1 MVHQPGHPS
10 GGGGGSGGGGTRPIP
25 IGIPT
30 ATAAARAR
38 AAAAKAQKQ
47 KQAREENSPLS
58 KLDHLKIRSQNVQ
71 QSLLENMKASVLA
84 SSVVYETGMFNR
96 DHNLYP
102 YLGPPELL
110 LSLIT
115 NPAEAK
121 EFVNATPAQLSMLE
135 PLLKFSIVDQ
145 DGNSEPVAFSSYSS
159 EENLLN
165 LASLRAT
172 QGSTLLKSR
181 RTEGTNVGV
190 RKFSWKYHNLH
201 EGDYVLSAN
210 LQLYFGSLSELVNER
225 YMQFL
230 WLDGDPTPLARSL
243 KPKDAGQTDNQKLKN
258 LDDKTYNIGLNGP
271 WMRSASSYD
280 YKKGWTK
287 IFTLASYDDYF
298 SACESLNKRYQA
310 GPFRKLEV
318 ECGWSVPKG
327 NKSELMSLF
336 AGGDR
341 GRRDKMNK
349 FLEGVAATQKTI
361 FLNLS
366 DYDIDFAQDGTTTLS
381 INYFGSADVRINSGE
396 KSDVLGTA
404 MSHRTT
410 SDRYWAQ
417 EFPMENPA
425 QYGFTM
431 DKLHPGSY
439 LGTQMSNPQAGG
451 ARLPRNG
458 LGALPDQVW
467 LSLRGIEADHK
478 YFMLQ
483 LEQAKL
489 EAALAV
495 AAPEKKKKI
504 QELEDMLEQIGLASR
519 VMRRIVGPLRYNKF
533 LRALM
538 DSKRIF
544 TARAE
549 TKVILQDPK
558 TGLGEVQTRLE
569 FRPWHSSTVSTA
581 KALDAQKARLK
592 AYAESYKAQKTA
604 DGTSFKIDK
613 DAIKKLLKNSFDK
626 TQDYTE
632 TGVNGYTGRYDVFY
646 TRLGDILAVGIELA
660 GLAAGYE
667 PSFILGSF
675 SPSQAKLKGFTPAT
689 ASQRN
694 RATAHSAALNWG
706 SQAYGGQNL
715 SDNEE
720 YMMLYDIPI
729 SIDYFNEWF
738 MEQVIE
744 KERTQ
749 WPFRQFLDALLDLAT
764 KLLNFIT
771 ETKGQL
777 SLDYTVQTL
786 TGKYLMLRRDARHG
800 FAATGKPVDM
810 TAGVAGPA
818 SAAVGGG
825 VLSPIDLRSTK
836 DAVAAVTSYTKGGL
850 GMPVDISQGDDLGE
864 LFQPL
869 DTYII
874 SAQQMGMGYRTG
886 DRDYDESEGIFHYV
900 LGAERGI
907 AKSFNFIK
915 TDQPYYREMQ
925 LERVNNTGRSRA
937 LIIPQNIELEM
948 VGNNLH
954 KNGDYIYIDSRSLL
968 GTYAN
973 STLSLGGYYGVYE
986 SENEITAQG
995 FTTRVKGIYQASA
1008 E

>member
-1 MVHQPGHPS
+1 MDGPDKEDIDDLNDVAKS
-10 GGGGGSGGGGTRPIP
+10 RKNL
-25 IGIPT
+25 PT
-30 ATAAARAR
+30 QTSEEAHRAR
-38 AAAAKAQKQ
+38 QKQ
-47 KQAREENSPLS
+47 RKQARDENAALS
-58 KLDHLKIRSQNVQ
+58 KLDSLKIRSQNVQ

-84 SSVVYETGMFNR
+84 SSVVYETGEFNN
-96 DHNLYP
+96 DQNLFP

-159 EENLLN
+159 EENLLS

-190 RKFSWKYHNLH
+190 KKFSWKYHNLH

-210 LQLYFGSLSELVNER
+210 LQLYFGSLAELVNER

-230 WLDGDPTPLARSL
+230 WLDGNPTPLARSL
-243 KPKDAGQTDNQKLKN
+243 KPKDAGQTNSQKLKN
-258 LDDKTYNIGLNGP
+258 LSDQAYNISHAAP
-271 WMRSASSYD
+271 WSVHSQFWAD
-280 YKKGWTK
+280 TKGETHV
-287 IFTLASYDDYF
+287 FPLASYGEYF
-298 SACESLNKRYQA
+298 SACESLTHRYQA
-310 GPFRKLEV
+310 GAFRKLEV
-318 ECGWSVPKG
+318 QCGWSVPSGK
-327 NKSELMSLF
+327 KSELMSLF

-410 SDRYWAQ
+410 KDRYWSQ

-425 QYGFTM
+425 QYGFNM
-431 DKLHPGSY
+431 EKLTRRLSY
-439 LGTQMSNPQAGG
+439 LGTQMADPQAGG
-451 ARLPRNG
+451 APLDRPS
-458 LGALPDQVW
+458 GAGVLPDQVW

-489 EAALAV
+489 EAAMAI
-495 AAPEKKKKI
+495 AAPEPKKKI
-504 QELEDMLEQIGLASR
+504 QELEDLLEQIGTASR

-549 TKVILQDPK
+549 TKVILQDPT
-558 TGLGEVQTRLE
+558 TGLGEVQTNLE
-569 FRPWHSSTVSTA
+569 FRPWHSADVSTA

-592 AYAESYKAQKTA
+592 AYAKSYKAQKTA

-613 DAIKKLLKNSFDK
+613 DTIKKLLKNSFDK
-626 TQDYTE
+626 TQDYTK

-660 GLAAGYE
+660 GLALTSTPA
-667 PSFILGSF
+667 FILGSF

-706 SQAYGGQNL
+706 SQAFGGQDL

-764 KLLNFIT
+764 KLINFIT

-786 TGKYLMLRRDARHG
+786 TGKYLLARRDARHG
-800 FAATGKPVDM
+800 FVATGKP
-810 TAGVAGPA
+810 TIEFWHANPEE
-818 SAAVGGG
+818 AVGGG

-850 GMPVDISQGDDLGE
+850 GLPVHINNGNDIGE

-874 SAQQMGMGYRTG
+874 SARQMGMGYRTG

-907 AKSFNFIK
+907 AKSFNFVK

-925 LERVNNTGRSRA
+925 LEAMNNTGRSRA

>member
-1 MVHQPGHPS
+1 MDGPDKEDIDDLNDVAKS
-10 GGGGGSGGGGTRPIP
+10 RKNL
-25 IGIPT
+25 PT
-30 ATAAARAR
+30 HTSEEAHRAR
-38 AAAAKAQKQ
+38 QKQ
-47 KQAREENSPLS
+47 RKQAREENAALS
-58 KLDHLKIRSQNVQ
+58 KLDSLKIRTQNVQ

-84 SSVVYETGMFNR
+84 SSVVYETGQLAY
-96 DHNLYP
+96 DQNLFP

-110 LSLIT
+110 LSLMT

-159 EENLLN
+159 EENLLS

-190 RKFSWKYHNLH
+190 KKFSWKYHNLH

-210 LQLYFGSLSELVNER
+210 LQLYFGSLAELVNER

-230 WLDGDPTPLARSL
+230 WLDGNPTPLARSL
-243 KPKDAGQTDNQKLKN
+243 KPKDAGQTNSQKLEN
-258 LDDKTYNIGLNGP
+258 LDDK
-271 WMRSASSYD
+271 RD
-280 YKKGWTK
+280 K
-287 IFTLASYDDYF
+287 IFHAALPFIKLARLFSGPDTQGEAQVIPLGAYSAYF

-310 GPFRKLEV
+310 GAFRKLEV
-318 ECGWSVPKG
+318 QCGWSVPRGK
-327 NKSELMSLF
+327 KSELMSLF
-336 AGGDR
+336 SGGDR

-361 FLNLS
+361 FLNLA

-381 INYFGSADVRINSGE
+381 INFFGSADIRLNSGE
-396 KSDVLGTA
+396 KSDVLGTGQV
-404 MSHRTT
+404 HRTQW
-410 SDRYWAQ
+410 DRYWAQ

-425 QYGFTM
+425 QYGFNM
-431 DKLHPGSY
+431 EKLTARMSY
-439 LGTQMSNPQAGG
+439 LSTQMIWPQVGG
-451 ARLPRNG
+451 VVLDRPSG
-458 LGALPDQVW
+458 TGVLPDQVW

-489 EAALAV
+489 EAAMAP
-495 AAPEKKKKI
+495 AAPEPKKLI
-504 QELEDMLEQIGLASR
+504 QQLEDMLEQIGIASR

-538 DSKRIF
+538 DSSRIF

-549 TKVILQDPK
+549 TKVILQDPT
-558 TGLGEVQTRLE
+558 TGLGEVQTNLE
-569 FRPWHSSTVSTA
+569 FRPWHSADVSTA

-592 AYAESYKAQKTA
+592 AYAKSYKAQKTA

-626 TQDYTE
+626 TQDYTK

-646 TRLGDILAVGIELA
+646 TRLGDILAVGIDLA
-660 GLAAGYE
+660 GLNTFTSPG
-667 PSFILGSF
+667 FILGSF

-706 SQAYGGQNL
+706 SQAFGGQNL

-764 KLLNFIT
+764 KLINFIT

-786 TGKYLMLRRDARHG
+786 TGRFLLERRDARHG
-800 FAATGKPVDM
+800 FVATGKPPVEEWH
-810 TAGVAGPA
+810 AKPHEA
-818 SAAVGGG
+818 SGGS

-850 GMPVDISQGDDLGE
+850 GLPVKINSGNNIGE

-874 SAQQMGMGYRTG
+874 SARQMGMGYRTG

-907 AKSFNFIK
+907 AKSFNFVK

-925 LERVNNTGRSRA
+925 LEAMNNTGRSRA